1 MNLMTDQEFKK
12 LSQYT
17 NEVCVSIFIPTHR
30 GGQEVLEGKNQLNLK
45 SQWQEIKLKLEKDGV
60 EKGKIEKIEEP
71 VSKLINDSNF
81 WREQSDGLAVFASEN
96 FSRHYTLPINFEEH
110 HYISKEFYLKP
121 LTPLFTGN
129 GRFYLLELQIFN
141 VALYEATRY
150 SIGKVDVEDLT
161 PDRLEDRV
169 GYDYEEKNRKHKTQH
184 NLGGSST
191 QHGYEPATRER
202 KDEFE
207 RFFRAVD
214 KGLDTIL
221 HDENVPLV
229 VACQDYLFP
238 IYKDANTYKN
248 LYEKPVPGNPSDY
261 RNMFELHSKA
271 IETLEPL
278 FEKTKDEK
286 IKEFKEQPPERTA
299 TRISDIIPAVFEGKV
314 DTLFLQNREDIFGTY
329 NEKNMK
335 VNVQDHQTASNIS
348 LMNLAAKKVI
358 EQNGTVYLL
367 EGHFM
372 PDKKS
377 KMNALFR
384 YTW

>member
-1 MNLMTDQEFKK
+1 MNLMNEQEFEK

-17 NEVCVSIFIPTHR
+17 KDVCVSIFIPTHR
-30 GGQEVLEGKNQLNLK
+30 GGQEVLAGKNHLNLK
-45 SQWQEIKLKLEKDGV
+45 SQWQAIKFKLEEKGV
-60 EKGKIEKIEEP
+60 EKAKIEKIENK
-71 VSKLINDSNF
+71 VSDLIDDKNF
-81 WREQSDGLAVFASEN
+81 WREQSDGLAIFASED
-96 FSRHYTLPINFEEH
+96 FFQYYTLPIVFEEH

-129 GRFYLLELQIFN
+129 ERFYLLELQIFK
-141 VALYEATRY
+141 VELYEATRY

-184 NLGGSST
+184 NMGGVST
-191 QHGYEPATRER
+191 QHGYEPATRDR
-202 KDEFE
+202 KDEFN

-214 KGLDTIL
+214 QGLDTIL
-221 HDENVPLV
+221 HDENAPLV

-238 IYKDANTYKN
+238 IYQDANTYKN

-261 RNMFELHSKA
+261 RNMIDLHAKA
-271 IETLEPL
+271 VETLEPL
-278 FEKTKDEK
+278 FNKKKDEK
-286 IKEFKEQPPERTA
+286 IAEFKELPPERTA
-299 TRISDIIPAVFEGKV
+299 TRISDILSAIFEGKV

-329 NEKNMK
+329 DEKNLK
-335 VNVQDHQTASNIS
+335 VDVHEHQTEDNIS

-358 EQNGTVYLL
+358 EQKGTVFLL

-372 PDKKS
+372 PDKSS
-377 KMNALFR
+377 KMNAIFR